1 MMNLKNTIMEKND
14 ARHWFMKGV
23 NCVKKYGSMEPREMI
38 DLFDSEWNDE
48 EVILNKI
55 VDNKE
60 DLFKQLDYGNL
71 SEESIKELS
80 SVIMNF
86 KNKQ

>member
-1 MMNLKNTIMEKND
+1 MEKAD
-14 ARHWFMKGV
+14 ARHWFLKGV
-23 NCVKKYGSMEPREMI
+23 NCVKKYGSLVPSEMI
-38 DLFDSEWNDE
+38 DLFNSEWEDE

-60 DLFKQLDYGNL
+60 DLFKQIDYSDL

-80 SVIMNF
+80 SIFVNF
-86 KNKQ
+86 KNKE

>member
-1 MMNLKNTIMEKND
+1 
-14 ARHWFMKGV
+14 
-23 NCVKKYGSMEPREMI
+23 MEPREMI
-38 DLFDSEWNDE
+38 DLFDSEWEDE

-60 DLFKQLDYGNL
+60 DLFKQLDYSDL

-80 SVIMNF
+80 SVLKDF
-86 KNKQ
+86 KNKN

>member
-1 MMNLKNTIMEKND
+1 MEKND

-38 DLFDSEWNDE
+38 DLFDSEWDDE

>member
-1 MMNLKNTIMEKND
+1 MEKND

-38 DLFDSEWNDE
+38 DLFDSEWEDE

-60 DLFKQLDYGNL
+60 DLLKQLDYGDLN
-71 SEESIKELS
+71 EESIKELS
-80 SVIMNF
+80 SVIINF
-86 KNKQ
+86 KDKQ

>member
-1 MMNLKNTIMEKND
+1 LIDMMEKDD

-23 NCVKKYGSMEPREMI
+23 NCVKKYGSLVPSEMI
-38 DLFDSEWNDE
+38 DLFDSEWDDE
-48 EVILNKI
+48 EVLLNKI

-60 DLFKQLDYGNL
+60 DLFKQIDYSDL

-80 SVIMNF
+80 SIFVNF
-86 KNKQ
+86 KNKK

>member
-1 MMNLKNTIMEKND
+1 MEKND

-60 DLFKQLDYGNL
+60 DLFKQLDYGDL